1 MNWFNVG
8 DLNARREESRQE
20 CRLAGMT
27 AGPTSDS
34 GPTAPAKKPAAGKMA
49 CTTFGGSSMIIAAMV
64 AIVMFAATA
73 YAQLNMTAD
82 QVFTFIK
89 SSIQLHHDDRKVAEY
104 VKKIKLSDKLE
115 ERRVEQ
121 LQGMGAGRL
130 TVAAL
135 RALSATSVSLQVAP
149 PPEAVEAKP
158 TIPPPN
164 SVDQARILH
173 DIIEN
178 ARNYTKS
185 LPDYMCLQVTRRHY
199 DPTGTENWRAFDTVQ
214 EQLSYVDHKE
224 NYVVTMINGKAV
236 ANVEHQKLG
245 GSTLTGDFGS
255 FYSEIFSAET
265 GTDFDWD
272 HWATLR
278 GKRMYVFA
286 FRVSKSQSH
295 FTISDEQDRRGVTAG
310 YHGLIYADRDTNMV
324 MRYKLECEDLP
335 HDFPVKEVHI
345 DVNYDYVD
353 VAGHKYV
360 LPLKTDLKS
369 TSSTGRGKY
378 NSWNEAEFR
387 LYRKFSTE
395 SSIIFETPDALPE
408 DATKEQPAVP
418 DAKDKPAPPTPKKQ
432 P

>member
-1 MNWFNVG
+1 LKFFVDRFTEGN
-8 DLNARREESRQE
+8 LTETREESRQG
-20 CRLAGMT
+20 CRLAAISG
-27 AGPTSDS
+27 GPTS
-34 GPTAPAKKPAAGKMA
+34 PAKKPAAGKIA
-49 CTTFGGSSMIIAAMV
+49 CTTLTWLVIIVIV
-64 AIVMFAATA
+64 ATFAATA

-115 ERRVEQ
+115 ERRVEE

-135 RALSATSVSLQVAP
+135 RTLSATSVSLSVAP
-149 PPEAVEAKP
+149 PPAIVEAKP
-158 TIPPPN
+158 TIPPPD
-164 SVDQARILH
+164 SVEQARILH

-255 FYSEIFSAET
+255 FYSEIFSIET
-265 GTDFDWD
+265 GTQFDWD

-286 FRVSKSQSH
+286 FRVSQSQSH
-295 FTISDEQDRRGVTAG
+295 FTISDEQDRRVVTAG

-395 SSIIFETPDALPE
+395 SSITFETPDALPE